1 MVTALLIDG
10 VASQAA
16 LTNCEN
22 KVLTIVKFTFGE
34 ELAIYVKFV

>member
-22 KVLTIVKFTFGE
+22 RVLTIVKFTFLE
-34 ELAIYVKFV
+34 KLFIYFKFV